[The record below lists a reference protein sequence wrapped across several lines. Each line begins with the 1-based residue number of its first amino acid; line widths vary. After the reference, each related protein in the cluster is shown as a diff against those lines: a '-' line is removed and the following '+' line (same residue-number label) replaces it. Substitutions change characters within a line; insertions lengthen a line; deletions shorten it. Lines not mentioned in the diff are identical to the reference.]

1 MKKLFLSIA
10 VISSAALFSFK
21 AGKETAYKVDV
32 KQSTLVWTGKK
43 VTGEHTG
50 TIPLSSGTLVLSD
63 KKLKGG
69 NFELDVAGLTV
80 TDITEAD
87 KNAKLVGHLKNDDFF
102 STAKFP
108 KATFVITAVTS
119 KGGDKYD
126 IAGNLTI
133 KGITQPITFPAVVK
147 SDAKI
152 LTATG
157 TVTVNR
163 TKFDIKFKS
172 ASFFQDL
179 GDKAIYDD
187 FTLDVKLVASVT
199 NS

>member
-1 MKKLFLSIA
+1 MKKLLFSIA

-21 AGKETAYKVDV
+21 AGKEVSYKVDT

-43 VTGEHTG
+43 VTGEHKG
-50 TIPLSSGTLVLSD
+50 NIPLSSGTFVISD

-69 NFELDVAGLTV
+69 NFELDVAGITV

-108 KATFVITAVTS
+108 KATFVITTVAS
-119 KGGDKYD
+119 KGGENYD
-126 IAGNLTI
+126 ITGNLTI
-133 KGITQPITFPAVVK
+133 KGITQPISFPALVK
-147 SDAKI
+147 SDAKT

-157 TVTVNR
+157 VITVNR

-172 ASFFQDL
+172 ASFFPDL

-187 FTLDVKLVASVT
+187 FTLDVKLIATLT